1 MALDILFAFVDPI
14 GKLYYDLW
22 PKIADAAGKDMN
34 VVQTEDSFIM
44 KPIDQRERTRNRNDV
59 QTRRMKNR
67 ERQRRYRAR
76 KRLEADLKKSSI
88 IKQPTAPEV
97 EVHRNEF
104 IYTPRVYCKRDWKK
118 DARSAHVSKAAE
130 ITPNGYAVPTLTSTS
145 EGQSVFLFG
154 PKAEPQL
161 DIESLSEITVNQN
174 NCEMHVSNFGRRDWK
189 ADARK
194 KKI

>member
-1 MALDILFAFVDPI
+1 
-14 GKLYYDLW
+14 
-22 PKIADAAGKDMN
+22 MN
-34 VVQTEDSFIM
+34 VAQTEDSFIM
-44 KPIDQRERTRNRNDV
+44 KPIDQRERTRNRNDI
-59 QTRRMKNR
+59 QTSRMKNR

-88 IKQPTAPEV
+88 IRQPTTPEV
-97 EVHRNEF
+97 EVQRNEF

-118 DARSAHVSKAAE
+118 DARSAHAFKAPE
-130 ITPNGYAVPTLTSTS
+130 FTHNGYAIPTLTSIS
-145 EGQSVFLFG
+145 EGQSVFLSG
-154 PKAEPQL
+154 PMAELQL
-161 DIESLSEITVNQN
+161 DSESRSEMIVNQN